1 MLRDPAEH
9 MDFFLKGVAKGPM
22 VLNAAFGGDMEA
34 LLLQVVFS
42 VGRIELTLDE
52 GADGKQIG
60 QPGKILMLIVFV

>member
-60 QPGKILMLIVFV
+60 QPGGVIKL